1 MRQTRLSIG
10 CQDWQEIVRTIGPE
24 AAGVLVYLRTLMR
37 SMQASEI
44 SITVSELAKTLRIPS
59 ERAETALA
67 AISPRYLERT
77 DAAGG
82 VITLRSP
89 EEAKAMAERRRKQAA
104 KIATKCLNGNSAR
117 TSPGLRKFA
126 APLANEISG
135 NSENTSEI
143 PKNEAK
149 TYHADFFM
157 RYDGSSREKD
167 PQTPQKEKS
176 LTEHQALAHS
186 RAPVQE
192 PEPKA
197 SSGRGLSTAT
207 RVDDAE
213 LPGDELEAEFIEMLG
228 SWPKSLRDALKAE
241 PNDVREVFYLYIRT
255 RQDNGERWTADR
267 IRIAWLAAR
276 RIPADRR
283 AESILA
289 ASMGNWKTIRDAG
302 SGCYFEKGTGKIV
315 SLVRGPV
322 EYSPKNATEKTNAEL
337 AVRLARSMRRD

>member
-10 CQDWQEIVRTIGPE
+10 CRDWQEIVRAIGPE

-44 SITVSELAKTLRIPS
+44 SITLSELAETLRIPRD
-59 ERAETALA
+59 RAENALA

-77 DAAGG
+77 DAGG

-104 KIATKCLNGNSAR
+104 KIATKCLIENSAR

-135 NSENTSEI
+135 NYENTSEI
-143 PKNEAK
+143 PKNEVK
-149 TYHADFFM
+149 SYHTDFFM
-157 RYDGSSREKD
+157 CYDGSSREKEKA
-167 PQTPQKEKS
+167 PRTPQKEKS

-186 RAPVQE
+186 RTPVQE
-192 PEPKA
+192 PE
-197 SSGRGLSTAT
+197 
-207 RVDDAE
+207 
-213 LPGDELEAEFIEMLG
+213 LPADSLEAEFIETIG

-241 PNDVREVFYLYIRT
+241 PEDVREAFYLYIRCKA
-255 RQDNGERWTADR
+255 QDGETMTADR

-276 RIPADRR
+276 RIPAERR

-289 ASMGNWKTIRDAG
+289 AAMGNWKTIRDAG
-302 SGCYFEKGTGKIV
+302 SGVYFEKGSGKIV

-337 AVRLARSMRRD
+337 AVRLARSMRRG